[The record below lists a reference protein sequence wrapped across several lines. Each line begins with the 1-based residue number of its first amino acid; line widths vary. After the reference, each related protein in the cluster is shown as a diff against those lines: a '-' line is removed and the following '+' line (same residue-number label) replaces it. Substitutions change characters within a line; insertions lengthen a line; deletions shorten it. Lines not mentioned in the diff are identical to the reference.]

1 MEIGLVSNHS
11 SHSNQS
17 NHSVVPALIMKLLI
31 LNAFTDLGWTMPLAK
46 LQVAADRTKRSQH
59 VSTELEVQWEGSISD
74 MRCFATVMCCR
85 IVEGHFACEK
95 RQWNLFWSIEWIS
108 TLKPGSDSFRNLL
121 CCRNSICCSE
131 AGAIG
136 ATADWPLGCGY
147 LRWGSA
153 MD

>member
-11 SHSNQS
+11 SHSN
-17 NHSVVPALIMKLLI
+17 HSVVPALIMKTAHFECFHIPWLDDATSEI
-31 LNAFTDLGWTMPLAK
+31 AGCRWSDQALATC
-46 LQVAADRTKRSQH
+46 LYWARSPMGRQH
-59 VSTELEVQWEGSISD
+59 KWYEVFLPRW
-74 MRCFATVMCCR
+74 CV
-85 IVEGHFACEK
+85 VEGHLACEK

-108 TLKPGSDSFRNLL
+108 TLKPASDSFRKLL

-131 AGAIG
+131 AGTIG
-136 ATADWPLGCGY
+136 ATAHWPLGCGY